1 MATPIIHSETLET
14 EGDAREVYA
23 AWMSD
28 MKGVTIKSNAE
39 YIIEKGLD
47 LEVELEDLPF

>member
-1 MATPIIHSETLET
+1 MSDLFRSVDSLET
-14 EGDAREVYA
+14 EGDAREAYA

-47 LEVELEDLPF
+47 LEVEELLPF

>member
-1 MATPIIHSETLET
+1 MSDLFRSVDSMET
-14 EGDAREVYA
+14 EGDAREAYA

-28 MKGVTIKSNAE
+28 MKGVTIKSNTE

-47 LEVELEDLPF
+47 LEVEELIPF